1 MLLAAP
7 KNTSKNVNTLSYLWL
22 PSRQIVQT
30 FSYFWAAA
38 ALGGR
43 GTDLAQ
49 AGAQAA
55 KQGPGPSRARVQ
67 AGPGPKPGLGPGLE
81 LFRLCLVFDFIK

>member
-7 KNTSKNVNTLSYLWL
+7 KNTSKHVNTLSYFWL
-22 PSRQIVQT
+22 PSRQIVHT
-30 FSYFWAAA
+30 FSYFWAAG

-49 AGAQAA
+49 AGP
-55 KQGPGPSRARVQ
+55 KPKPPSRARVQ
-67 AGPGPKPGLGPGLE
+67 AGPGPKPGPGQDWSYLDYVWY
-81 LFRLCLVFDFIK
+81 LIS